1 MKRITM
7 VFGLLF
13 GGLALFLAGFFSR
26 QPKINKL
33 KKHIKYLQKEI
44 KKLEE
49 LRENQNKTINNLL
62 IEYKALKVY
71 SFAKRLRKRDRIKS
85 ELVFQYGTKEYLQL
99 LLDQNK
105 KQKLTKDEVAFFYAF
120 DSVIEGKQ
128 VSNKDQ
134 KIINAFIIKNHQK
147 EIELLTPCDYED
159 LLLQIKN
166 LP

>member
-7 VFGLLF
+7 VFGFLF

-85 ELVFQYGTKEYLQL
+85 ELVFQYGTKEYLL
-99 LLDQNK
+99 NFP
-105 KQKLTKDEVAFFYAF
+105 T
-120 DSVIEGKQ
+120 
-128 VSNKDQ
+128 
-134 KIINAFIIKNHQK
+134 
-147 EIELLTPCDYED
+147 
-159 LLLQIKN
+159 
-166 LP
+166 